1 MTVLGFGG
9 IGSTV
14 GKVAKNGFGMR
25 VIGADA
31 YPSQD
36 PAIRECA
43 SEMIGL
49 DQLQRVIPETDFF
62 VGVLP
67 HTKETA
73 DYINMERVFSKL
85 KRTSVFMSIGRGTTV
100 VEEDLI
106 KALKEKIIAAA
117 VLDVTRKEP
126 LEQESPLWTMPN
138 VLIYPHSADLDQ
150 DRMEHAVEQ
159 FVTNLENWKEGRAL
173 VNQVN
178 RSRGF

>member
-1 MTVLGFGG
+1 
-9 IGSTV
+9 
-14 GKVAKNGFGMR
+14 
-25 VIGADA
+25 
-31 YPSQD
+31 
-36 PAIRECA
+36 
-43 SEMIGL
+43 
-49 DQLQRVIPETDFF
+49 
-62 VGVLP
+62 
-67 HTKETA
+67 
-73 DYINMERVFSKL
+73 MERVFSKL